1 MKQVKAKLYLA
12 EIISMIYWMKNRD
25 KYLHLQKGKLL
36 HLSFS
41 NAAMK
46 LFEQDEN
53 NFSETLRCLLL
64 GHIRTSCMDLQEPA
78 RRSLWLNRSS
88 KCGRII
94 RNPGSSLQLRV
105 TAQLTAWTHPGKSA
119 HATLCAVQDGG
130 WHHPRFVS
138 AAIWPD
144 SAKFRHFG
152 NILKSIRAIFKSF
165 S

>member
-1 MKQVKAKLYLA
+1 
-12 EIISMIYWMKNRD
+12 MKNRD
-25 KYLHLQKGKLL
+25 KYLHLQTGKLL

-46 LFEQDEN
+46 LIEQDEN

-105 TAQLTAWTHPGKSA
+105 TAQLTCWPSSCLNTSRKVSS
-119 HATLCAVQDGG
+119 CDFMRR
-130 WHHPRFVS
+130 PRWRMTSSQVCFS
-138 AAIWPD
+138 GNMTRFGEISPLWQ
-144 SAKFRHFG
+144 HFKKYKG
-152 NILKSIRAIFKSF
+152 YF
-165 S
+165 